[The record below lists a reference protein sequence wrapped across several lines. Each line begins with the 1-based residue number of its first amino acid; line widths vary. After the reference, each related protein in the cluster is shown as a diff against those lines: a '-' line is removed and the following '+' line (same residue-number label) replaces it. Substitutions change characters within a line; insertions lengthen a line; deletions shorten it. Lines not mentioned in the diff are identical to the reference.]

1 MADDE
6 VTRNL
11 EGMDELD
18 FTGWNGADWNG
29 VFAHYHTNDVL
40 VDVHGQPQTHGIQEH
55 IDAMKAFVEATGGA
69 TVPSPRS
76 SSGCSRVSEIVT
88 RRASP
93 LRAAARSATH
103 VRGRVES
110 KQLTL
115 CVRAFAGPAALASG
129 NLCGPRAAFR
139 RL

>member
-11 EGMDELD
+11 ECMDELD

-55 IDAMKAFVEATGGA
+55 IEAMKAFVETTGGR
-69 TVPSPRS
+69 PSRS
-76 SSGCSRVSEIVT
+76 NLIRSGSDRENGRAWSASSRV
-88 RRASP
+88 
-93 LRAAARSATH
+93 AA
-103 VRGRVES
+103 GW
-110 KQLTL
+110 
-115 CVRAFAGPAALASG
+115 
-129 NLCGPRAAFR
+129 
-139 RL
+139 